1 MEAAAWRVMTN
12 NKDEFN
18 YTLQV
23 DGIKGTR
30 AKNRI
35 LKEIDSWENTGEGRG
50 KNKDFVL
57 LFSRTFN
64 DKKSWMRWA
73 RSFPYNLVE
82 VTKNG
87 TAKPI
92 KKKRIKS

>member
-1 MEAAAWRVMTN
+1 MEAAAWRVMTS

-35 LKEIDSWENTGEGRG
+35 LKEIDNWENTGEGRG
-50 KNKDFVL
+50 KDKNFVL

-73 RSFPYNLVE
+73 RSFPYKLVE
-82 VTKNG
+82 VAKNG
-87 TAKPI
+87 TVKPI
-92 KKKRIKS
+92 KKNRIKS

>member
-1 MEAAAWRVMTN
+1 MEAATWRVMTN
-12 NKDEFN
+12 NKEEFN

-23 DGIKGTR
+23 DGIKGVR

-35 LKEIDSWENTGEGRG
+35 LKEINNWENTGQGHG
-50 KNKDFVL
+50 KGKGFVL
-57 LFSRTFN
+57 LFSRTFS
-64 DKKSWMRWA
+64 DKKSWRRWA